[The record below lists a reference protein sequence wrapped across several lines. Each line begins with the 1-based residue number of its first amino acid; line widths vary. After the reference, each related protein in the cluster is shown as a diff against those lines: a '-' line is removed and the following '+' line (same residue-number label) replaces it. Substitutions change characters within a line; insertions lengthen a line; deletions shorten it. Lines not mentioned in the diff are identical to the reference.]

1 MSEIIFAAIIG
12 FVLGTLFFYYDKK
25 SGKKLYKK
33 WYDISNK
40 NDLDPNVNIGFVD
53 GRYFRQKLTV
63 AIGLTVVCFVLSFLV
78 FGISPFYAL
87 MYNIGTFVG
96 ILASFYISGG
106 LINIFS
112 KRANKTI
119 DFIESI
125 EKGEKNLKEE
135 IKKVV
140 PLAKEEPTP
149 EPAPEVK
156 ETPEKEDDKKDDDD
170 WRSGVKDF
178 LNK

>member
-1 MSEIIFAAIIG
+1 MIFAGIIG
-12 FVLGTLFFYYDKK
+12 FVIGTLFYYYDKK

-40 NDLDPNVNIGFVD
+40 NDLDPTVNIGFVD

-63 AIGLTVVCFVLSFLV
+63 AIGLTAVCFVLSFFLCGV
-78 FGISPFYAL
+78 EPFKAL

-96 ILASFYISGG
+96 ILLSFYVSGG
-106 LINIFS
+106 LINVLS
-112 KRANKTI
+112 KRGNKTI

-135 IKKVV
+135 IKKVIPV
-140 PLAKEEPTP
+140 GKEEEPVKQEQPT
-149 EPAPEVK
+149 EVK
-156 ETPEKEDDKKDDDD
+156 EEKEEKKDDKDDD